1 MQSNSI
7 KISFNSESELTM
19 SSAEIAELTGK
30 LHGNVKR
37 VMESL
42 LDEGVIIFSQSDKKS
57 VGRGRPSILYH
68 VSKRDSY
75 VVVAQLSPKFTGR
88 LVDRW
93 QELEERAPLEHKA
106 PALPQMDAQI
116 KILESFGKITNMSE
130 TSLIRA
136 YSIIGASNGVDT
148 KFLPSYTD
156 EKLTRSLSEL
166 LKIHGSNLSAT
177 KANKILLEL
186 GYLQKLT
193 RPSTGKTTKE
203 FWNITS
209 TGLRYGK
216 NEISV
221 QNDKETQPRWYEE
234 TFPELLNEIEHQA
247 RCAA

>member
-1 MQSNSI
+1 MTHQNNTLV
-7 KISFNSESELTM
+7 SFNSKDLTM
-19 SSAEIAELTGK
+19 SSREIAELTGK
-30 LHGNVKR
+30 THGNVKR

-42 LDEGVIIFSQSDKKS
+42 LDESVINFYQNDKKS
-57 VGRGRPSILYH
+57 VGRGRPSIIYH

-93 QELEERAPLEHKA
+93 QELEEHVSLDHKT

-166 LKIHGSNLSAT
+166 LKLSGSDLSAT
-177 KANKILLEL
+177 KANKILLDL
-186 GYLQKLT
+186 CYLQKLT
-193 RPSTGKTTKE
+193 RPGTGKSVKE
-203 FWNITS
+203 FWSITAS
-209 TGLRYGK
+209 GLRYGK
-216 NEISV
+216 NETSV

-234 TFPELLNEIEHQA
+234 TFGELLSLINQQK
-247 RCAA
+247 AA